1 MKTAKNL
8 ALIAITV
15 VLLTVCFIFGAS
27 ALEPTG
33 QCGENVYWNY
43 NSATGELVIS
53 GEGEVYNDDEIVN
66 GSYFDTP
73 FKNCNDILTVIIEDN
88 ITSIG
93 SYMFYNCTNLS
104 EVNIGGSVSI
114 IFDSAFANCT
124 SLESITIPSNVT
136 EIKNNTFYRC
146 TSLSELNLS
155 EGLKTIGEAAFKYCG
170 NIKELIVP
178 DSVIKLGNYAFED
191 SHIESLIIGN
201 GTIDIPYMAFGYCN
215 SLKNIVFGDN
225 LETISSTAFYCC
237 HNLITVEIKDS
248 LKTIGSS
255 AFSDCN
261 NIRNIYYS
269 GTKEHWQSIEVSSYN
284 SYLLSAD
291 IHYNNEDIHT
301 SEITS
306 EATCY
311 YEGQE
316 KITCSHGNSYY
327 KAIPQKEHLEEF
339 IPEISATCIT
349 EGYTEGKICTL
360 CGNVL
365 EGHHYIPT
373 TDHSWD
379 NGTETIKADCF
390 NDGEIVYKCLT
401 CGELKKEKVNRYEH
415 IFSSDYTIDIEATC
429 YREGEQSKHCLRE
442 GCTAKIDTVKIP
454 MVDHELSEYESN
466 NDATCETNG
475 TKSRKCKVCTYKS
488 APIVDTN
495 TPALGHSF
503 TKYISDGNA
512 TCTVDGTQTAYC
524 DNGCGMSD
532 TIIEEAVGHDINS
545 YCVEKVATCT
555 EEGLIR
561 YKCFSCDYT
570 YTEIEPKKSHDLW
583 DSKDIQPTC
592 TDDGLVELYC
602 SNCDY
607 TYTETIP
614 ATGHNYPDNWSVLV
628 EPDCETKGI
637 NVKICL
643 NCNDLITQKLPKAG
657 HADKDGDSKCDTCN
671 KEIIVTEPDE
681 PAEPDTPDE
690 PEVPEE
696 KPCSC
701 DCHAGGIK
709 AFFFKLINFFA
720 KIFDKSA
727 RVCECGKSH

>member
-1 MKTAKNL
+1 MKTAKKL

-33 QCGENVYWNY
+33 QCGENVYW
-43 NSATGELVIS
+43 SFDKTTGELVIS

-66 GSYFDTP
+66 GSYFDSP
-73 FKNCNDILTVIIEDN
+73 FKNSTDILNVTIEDN

-104 EVNIGGSVSI
+104 EVNIEDSVEV

-136 EIKNNTFYRC
+136 EIKDNAFYRC
-146 TSLSELNLS
+146 YSLTELNLS

-170 NIKELIVP
+170 QIKELFIP
-178 DSVIKLGNYAFED
+178 NSIIQLGESIFEN
-191 SHIESLIIGN
+191 SCIESVVIGN
-201 GTIDIPYMAFGYCN
+201 GINNIPHLAFGYCS
-215 SLKNIVFGDN
+215 SLKSIEFGN
-225 LETISSTAFYCC
+225 TTEYI
-237 HNLITVEIKDS
+237 N
-248 LKTIGSS
+248 SS
-255 AFSDCN
+255 AFHCCYSLKVVNFKDSIKAIYSSAFNECE
-261 NIRNIYYS
+261 NIKEVYYN
-269 GTKEHWQSIEVSSYN
+269 GTKDHWNSIVINSSN

-291 IHYNNEDIHT
+291 IHYNIDDT
-301 SEITS
+301 YTAEIES

-311 YEGQE
+311 YDGQE

-454 MVDHELSEYESN
+454 MVDHDLGEYESN
-466 NDATCETNG
+466 GDATCENNG
-475 TKSRKCKVCTYKS
+475 TKSRKCKVCTYKTN
-488 APIVDTN
+488 PIEEPGT
-495 TPALGHSF
+495 ALGH
-503 TKYISDGNA
+503 KYTNYVSDGNT

-524 DNGCGMSD
+524 DNRCGMSD
-532 TIIEEAVGHDINS
+532 TIIEEAVGHDINP

-614 ATGHNYPDNWSVLV
+614 ATGHNYPDDWSVLV

-657 HADKDGDSKCDTCN
+657 HADKDGDSKCDTCD

-681 PAEPDTPDE
+681 PDNKD
-690 PEVPEE
+690 EE